1 MSNNI
6 DESIWNSVT
15 ILRNKNIAKEAKKKG
30 PKETVAKNKG
40 KDSQM
45 KNIKL
50 DNATEADKHKKVS
63 RDLSQKIIKARV
75 EKKWKQKDLANK
87 LNLSVSIVNDYECGK
102 AIVDN
107 KILCKI
113 ERVLCIKR

>member
-1 MSNNI
+1 MADNI

-15 ILRNKNIAKEAKKKG
+15 ILRNKKIAQEAKKNR
-30 PKETVAKNKG
+30 PKETVAKNKE

-50 DNATEADKHKKVS
+50 DNATEAAKHKTIS
-63 RDLSQKIIKARV
+63 RELSQKIIKARV

-87 LNLSVSIVNDYECGK
+87 LNLSVSIVNEYECGK
-102 AIVDN
+102 AIIDN

-113 ERVLCIKR
+113 ERALGIKR